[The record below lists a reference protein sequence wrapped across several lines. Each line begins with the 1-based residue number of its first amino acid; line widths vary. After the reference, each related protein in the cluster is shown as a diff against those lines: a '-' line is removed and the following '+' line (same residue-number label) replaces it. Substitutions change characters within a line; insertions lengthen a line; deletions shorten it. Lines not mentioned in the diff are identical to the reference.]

1 MPESILDVNFN
12 GILLINVSPKRE
24 IKREKL
30 SNHGGIK
37 RNLRAGAR
45 FNALRSA
52 RFSRNLP
59 FSDHVLRIP
68 PTFYMCSS
76 LLLEKLPN
84 DWILFY

>member
-30 SNHGGIK
+30 SNHGRIK
-37 RNLRAGAR
+37 RNMRAGAR

-59 FSDHVLRIP
+59 FSDQVLRIP
-68 PTFYMCSS
+68 PIFYVYNS
-76 LLLEKLPN
+76 LLLEMLPY
-84 DWILFY
+84 DWILFD